1 MALWGG
7 AADVPWLRD
16 LGADFAPLSP
26 GAALAVLLLATS
38 FLAAGP
44 ALLAQPLPSARPQEL
59 GFNPERLDRIRQ
71 WMQSEI
77 AAKRVP
83 GAVVMVVRD
92 GKTAY
97 YQAYGEQDPA
107 TGRPMARDSIFR
119 IYSMTKPV
127 VSVAAMMMV
136 EEGKLL
142 LEAPVSRYIPG
153 FANLRVGVEKVD
165 ASGAKSLELVPMRR
179 QMTVQDLLR
188 HTSGLTYGF
197 FGDSLVK
204 KAYLDAGVGAGDFTS
219 AEFVEKLATLPLHYQ
234 PGSTW
239 DYSYSTD
246 VLGRVLEVASGQSLG
261 SLLQTRLF
269 TPLGMKD
276 TSFYVPEA
284 PRQARI
290 AEPFPEDRSF
300 GAGATMGNPRV
311 VQKFESGGGGLVS
324 TADDYARFLLMLASG
339 GSLDGRRYLSPKTL
353 EYMTSDHLGTSVAT
367 TPLYLPGP
375 GYGFGLGFAV
385 RKVNG
390 EAAYVSPAGEYNWGG
405 AGGTYMWVDPRNNM
419 FVVFMMQS
427 PKQRVPYRSLLRNM
441 VYGAMER

>member
-1 MALWGG
+1 MTFRTLARRLR
-7 AADVPWLRD
+7 PWL
-16 LGADFAPLSP
+16 FAA
-26 GAALAVLLLATS
+26 G
-38 FLAAGP
+38 FLAAVP
-44 ALLAQPLPSARPQEL
+44 ALVAQPLPAGRPQEL
-59 GFNPERLDRIRQ
+59 GFSPERLERLGQ
-71 WMQSEI
+71 WMQGEV
-77 AAKRVP
+77 AARRVP
-83 GAVVMVVRD
+83 GAVVLVVRK
-92 GKTAY
+92 GKVAY
-97 YQAYGEQDPA
+97 AQAFGEQDPG
-107 TGRPMARDSIFR
+107 TSRPMARDSLFR
-119 IYSMTKPV
+119 IYSMTKPI
-127 VSVAAMMMV
+127 VSVAAMMLV
-136 EEGKLL
+136 EEGRLQ
-142 LEAPVSRYIPG
+142 LEAPVSRYIPS

-246 VLGRVLEVASGQSLG
+246 VLGRVLEVATGQSLG
-261 SLLQTRLF
+261 SLLQARLF

-284 PRQARI
+284 ARQARI

-300 GAGATMGNPRV
+300 GAGAAMGDPRV

-324 TADDYARFLLMLASG
+324 TADDYARFLLMLSNG
-339 GSLDGRRYLSPKTL
+339 GVLDGRRYLGPKTL
-353 EYMTSDHLGTSVAT
+353 EFMTADHLGTSIAT

-390 EAAYVSPAGEYNWGG
+390 EAAYTSPAGEYYWGG
-405 AGGTYMWVDPRNNM
+405 AGGTYMWVDPRNSM

-427 PKQRVPYRSLLRNM
+427 PKQRVPYRSILRNM
-441 VYGAMER
+441 VYAAMER

>member
-1 MALWGG
+1 MTFRTLARRLR
-7 AADVPWLRD
+7 PWL
-16 LGADFAPLSP
+16 FAA
-26 GAALAVLLLATS
+26 G
-38 FLAAGP
+38 FLAAVP
-44 ALLAQPLPSARPQEL
+44 ALVAQPLPAGRPQEL
-59 GFNPERLDRIRQ
+59 GFSPERLERLGQ
-71 WMQSEI
+71 WMQGEV
-77 AAKRVP
+77 AARRVP
-83 GAVVMVVRD
+83 GAVVLVVRN
-92 GKTAY
+92 GKVAY
-97 YQAYGEQDPA
+97 AQAFGEQDPG
-107 TGRPMARDSIFR
+107 TSRPMARDSLFR
-119 IYSMTKPV
+119 IYSMTKPI
-127 VSVAAMMMV
+127 VSVAAMMLV
-136 EEGKLL
+136 EEGRLQ
-142 LEAPVSRYIPG
+142 LEAPVSRYIPS

-246 VLGRVLEVASGQSLG
+246 VLGRVLEVATGQSLG
-261 SLLQTRLF
+261 SLLQARLF

-276 TSFYVPEA
+276 TSFYVPEPA
-284 PRQARI
+284 RQARI

-300 GAGATMGNPRV
+300 GAGAAMGDPRV

-324 TADDYARFLLMLASG
+324 TADDYARFLLMLSNG
-339 GSLDGRRYLSPKTL
+339 GVLDGRRYLGPKTL
-353 EYMTSDHLGTSVAT
+353 EFMTADHLGTSIAT

-390 EAAYVSPAGEYNWGG
+390 EAAYTSPAGEYYWGG
-405 AGGTYMWVDPRNNM
+405 AGGTYMWVDPRNSM

-427 PKQRVPYRSLLRNM
+427 PKQRVPYRSILRNM
-441 VYGAMER
+441 VYAAMER

>member
-1 MALWGG
+1 MTFRTLARRLR
-7 AADVPWLRD
+7 PWL
-16 LGADFAPLSP
+16 FAA
-26 GAALAVLLLATS
+26 G
-38 FLAAGP
+38 FLAAVP
-44 ALLAQPLPSARPQEL
+44 ALVAQPLPAGRPQEL
-59 GFNPERLDRIRQ
+59 GFSPERLERLGQ
-71 WMQSEI
+71 WMQGEV
-77 AAKRVP
+77 AARRVP
-83 GAVVMVVRD
+83 GAVVLVVRN
-92 GKTAY
+92 GKVAY
-97 YQAYGEQDPA
+97 AQAFGEQDPG
-107 TGRPMARDSIFR
+107 TSRPMARDSLFR
-119 IYSMTKPV
+119 IYSMTKPI
-127 VSVAAMMMV
+127 VSVAAMMLV
-136 EEGKLL
+136 EEGRLQ
-142 LEAPVSRYIPG
+142 LEAPVSRYIPS

-246 VLGRVLEVASGQSLG
+246 VLGRVLEVATGQSLG
-261 SLLQTRLF
+261 SLLQARLF

-284 PRQARI
+284 ARQARI

-300 GAGATMGNPRV
+300 GAGAAMGDPRV

-324 TADDYARFLLMLASG
+324 TADDYARFLLMLSNG
-339 GSLDGRRYLSPKTL
+339 GVLDGRRYLGPKTL
-353 EYMTSDHLGTSVAT
+353 EFMTADHLGTSIAT

-390 EAAYVSPAGEYNWGG
+390 EAAYTSPAGEYYWGG
-405 AGGTYMWVDPRNNM
+405 AGGTYMWVDPRNSM

-427 PKQRVPYRSLLRNM
+427 PKQRVPYRSILRNM
-441 VYGAMER
+441 VYAAMER